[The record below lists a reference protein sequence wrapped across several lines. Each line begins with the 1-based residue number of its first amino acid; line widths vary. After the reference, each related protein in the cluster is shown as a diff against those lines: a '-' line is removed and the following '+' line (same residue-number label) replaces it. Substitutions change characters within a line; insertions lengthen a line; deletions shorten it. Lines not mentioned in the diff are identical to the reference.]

1 MDIELS
7 KIEYNLSL
15 LYHYKSLYKFQ
26 DRTWVILA
34 DIHYLL
40 KYRLEDLDGEES
52 YYVEGF
58 AKWPDVFNALKP
70 VCPKC
75 KNSLLPSNLV

>member
-1 MDIELS
+1 MTTHTR
-7 KIEYNLSL
+7 YNVKCSCG
-15 LYHYKSLYKFQ
+15 HTGEIRMSENDQPFSAQ
-26 DRTWVILA
+26 WE
-34 DIHYLL
+34 
-40 KYRLEDLDGEES
+40 KYRLEDLEGEES